1 MASPKFDNRSEE
13 FLGSLRHEHMKTHVV
28 RDVFQ
33 RVVIL
38 YEANRHVQHGEDC
51 LATIYEYTATN
62 YVPTNTLEKPAK
74 WNSAWES
81 NTEATLV
88 YGDVGYVE

>member
-13 FLGSLRHEHMKTHVV
+13 FIGSLKSEHMKTHVV
-28 RDVFQ
+28 RDNLQ
-33 RVVIL
+33 RVIIL
-38 YEANRHVQHGEDC
+38 YEANRHVQHNEPC
-51 LATIYEYTATN
+51 LATIYEYTASN

-74 WNSAWES
+74 WNSAWDT

-88 YGDVGYVE
+88 HGDVGYVE